1 MIIKIFSINDV
12 KAASFGQPFFA
23 MNKGIAVR
31 MFSDLVNDK
40 NSMVSKHPDDFKLY
54 MLGEFDDNSGG
65 LSPVAQPE
73 FLHSASEFVN
83 V

>member
-12 KAASFGQPFFA
+12 KALSFGQPFFA
-23 MNKGIAVR
+23 VNKGIAVR